1 MRKHVTIVLHSGSVR
16 VNSQQSFS
24 IIIPQ
29 RHTEPTSQHPGQAPK
44 FIFDMARRTRHLWEP
59 LDVASP
65 KRLDESWQDY
75 FARCH
80 DARLAAI
87 EDQKARYHKGNR
99 LPGEIIPDLRAS
111 QIGLASNDPNLIYY
125 GVAPKERKPIR
136 TSELAWYRWQATYL
150 QRFILTD
157 SELSSTILPFAAPAA
172 L

>member
-1 MRKHVTIVLHSGSVR
+1 VRKHVTIVLHSGSVR

-44 FIFDMARRTRHLWEP
+44 FIFDMARRTRWVWMP
-59 LDVASP
+59 LLASP
-65 KRLDESWQDY
+65 KRLDESWQEY
-75 FARCH
+75 RVRC
-80 DARLAAI
+80 AKVKRAAI